1 MVGGFYCQF
10 TSREKVMEQAIKS
23 PHVFTNLKIFKQF
36 FTVIIRNII
45 INLDSY
51 LRVFTILIQLDA
63 KP

>member
-1 MVGGFYCQF
+1 MSINFEGIVNG
-10 TSREKVMEQAIKS
+10 TSNKLFRS

-45 INLDSY
+45 GNLNSY
-51 LRVFTILIQLDA
+51 LRVFTILIQLHA